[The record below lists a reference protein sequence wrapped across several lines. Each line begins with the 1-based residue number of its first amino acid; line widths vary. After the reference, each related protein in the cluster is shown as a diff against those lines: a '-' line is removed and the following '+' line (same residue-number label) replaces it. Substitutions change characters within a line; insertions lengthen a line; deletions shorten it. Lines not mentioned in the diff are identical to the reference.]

1 MRPLL
6 AIAILASLALAG
18 CASSAAIGTGAA
30 VVIAAKKTTDKAY
43 AAYAEYCP
51 LLDAAQNEVGAKLA
65 GWHPFSKS
73 KLLADAKAIFPR
85 LEAAGLAACAYAQAS
100 PSPSAINEWR
110 AAWAA
115 YKAWK
120 AEKAAQAAAAGP

>member
-18 CASSAAIGTGAA
+18 CASSAAIGTGVA
-30 VVIAAKKTTDKAY
+30 VAVAAKKTTDKAY
-43 AAYAEYCP
+43 GAYAEYCP
-51 LLDAAQNEVGAKLA
+51 LLDAAQAEVGAKLA
-65 GWHPFSKS
+65 GWHPFSTS
-73 KLLADAKAIFPR
+73 KVLKGAKAIFPR
-85 LEAAGLAACAYAQAS
+85 LEAAGAAACAYAQAQ
-100 PSPSAINEWR
+100 PSPSALNEWR

-120 AEKAAQAAAAGP
+120 AAKAAQASAGL